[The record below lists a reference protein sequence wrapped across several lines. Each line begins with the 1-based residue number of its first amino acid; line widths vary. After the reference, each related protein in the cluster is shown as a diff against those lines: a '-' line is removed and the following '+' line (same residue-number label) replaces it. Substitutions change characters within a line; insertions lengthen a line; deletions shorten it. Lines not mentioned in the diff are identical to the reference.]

1 MNAVLGIGG
10 CATGGWHLKVYPQS
24 ATAAK
29 IVRNHVSIKT
39 MPNVSI
45 IVPTF
50 KEVENVEELLR
61 RLQAS
66 LRGVDWEVVFVDDDS
81 PDGTADTV
89 RNVAQA
95 DRRVRCVHRIGR
107 RGLASACVEGILSSS
122 APFIAVMDAD
132 LQHDEALLPRM
143 LDEIRAVNVD
153 IVVGSRYIEGGS
165 VGEWDSARALL
176 SRVATRLGKVLL
188 KADLSDPMSGFFMI
202 RRDVAVRSIRNGA
215 RGIGFKILL
224 DIFASSPE
232 PLRWKELPYRFRN
245 RHAGQSKL
253 DTTVAWEYFLML
265 VDKLVGHIVPVRF
278 VAFSLVGGLGVVM
291 HMTVLVALHK
301 VGSVSFFLAQA
312 TATLAAMTLNFWLN
326 NVLTYRDVRL
336 RGWGLLRGWLSF
348 VLACSVGAVANVGI
362 AVYLFAFDTFWV
374 TSAIA
379 GVLVG
384 AVWNYAITAVYTWRR
399 PQGA

>member
-1 MNAVLGIGG
+1 
-10 CATGGWHLKVYPQS
+10 
-24 ATAAK
+24 
-29 IVRNHVSIKT
+29 